1 MPRQPV
7 RISVLHLLSTN
18 EGLTE
23 QQIVGAL
30 RPNRRVSFAEEVE
43 HRAGVTCT
51 LRTLKSEHRTEPTK
65 RNGVRCWNI
74 TPRGR
79 RQY

>member
-1 MPRQPV
+1 MPPT

-30 RPNRRVSFAEEVE
+30 RPNRRMSFAEEVE
-43 HRAGVTCT
+43 HRAGVTRT
-51 LRTLKSEHRTEPTK
+51 LRTLKSEHRAWPTRK
-65 RNGVRCWNI
+65 AGMRRWDI
-74 TPRGR
+74 TLRGR